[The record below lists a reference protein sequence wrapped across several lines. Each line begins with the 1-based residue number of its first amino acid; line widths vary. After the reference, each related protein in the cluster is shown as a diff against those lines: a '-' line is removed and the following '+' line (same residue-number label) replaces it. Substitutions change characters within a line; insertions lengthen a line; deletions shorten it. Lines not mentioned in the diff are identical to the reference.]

1 MSAREL
7 KVQAYREWSRTT
19 ELQYRYHTFDYYWSE
34 RYARVYSLPAR
45 IAPHGRL
52 LH

>member
-7 KVQAYREWSRTT
+7 QVQAYREWSRST
-19 ELQYRYHTFDYYWSE
+19 ELKYRYHTFDYYWSE
-34 RYARVYSLPAR
+34 RYARVYRLPAR
-45 IAPHGRL
+45 VGALGRV

>member
-7 KVQAYREWSRTT
+7 KIQAYREWSHST
-19 ELQYRYHTFDYYWSE
+19 ELQNRYHTFDFYWSE
-34 RYARVYSLPAR
+34 RYVRVYLLPAR
-45 IAPHGRL
+45 TDPLRRL

>member
-7 KVQAYREWSRTT
+7 KVQAYREWSRSTD
-19 ELQYRYHTFDYYWSE
+19 LQYRYHTFDYYWSE
-34 RYARVYSLPAR
+34 RYARVYRLPVH
-45 IAPHGRL
+45 IATVRQL